1 MINLAKRLDLIPE
14 YIHFRLA
21 RELKAVEEKTG
32 RKVLHF
38 GIGSPD
44 VRPSEKYIEKV
55 TEFFREPKAHMY
67 PGYTAIPEFK
77 NAIVSWHKERF
88 GISLETNEVDL
99 VLGGKD
105 LISHIPLVLFNE
117 GDEVLVPDPG
127 YPSYTEPSILIN
139 VKPVMYD
146 LVEKN
151 DFKPDYKEIK
161 SKITSKTKAIWVCY
175 PSNPTG
181 QVVDLAALEELVAFA
196 KKHNLFILYDNA
208 YSDLTF
214 DGFVAPSILQVKG
227 AKEIAIELGSFSK
240 TFSFAGYR
248 MGWIVGNKEVVQGLT
263 KIKSQMD
270 SGMSLPLQK
279 LGTYAL
285 THFDK
290 KWHKETVKS
299 YKTRRDIIADKIKTL
314 GLTFEMP
321 KGGMFIWARIPD
333 SAKNSETFAM
343 NLLRDKQILMTPGS
357 AFGKNG
363 ERYVRVSYCSDISK
377 IEEYF

>member
-1 MINLAKRLDLIPE
+1 MKLAKRVEIIPE
-14 YIHFRLA
+14 YIHFRLG
-21 RELKAVEEKTG
+21 REMKAVEEKSG

-44 VRPSEKYIEKV
+44 VKPSEIYLKKL
-55 TEFFREPKAHMY
+55 TEYFREEKAHMY

-77 NAIVSWHKERF
+77 KALVSWYQNRYNTT
-88 GISLETNEVDL
+88 IETNNVDL

-105 LISHIPLVLFNE
+105 LISHIPLVLFDE

-127 YPSYTEPSILIN
+127 YPSYTEPAILIG
-139 VKPVMYD
+139 VKPVPYD
-146 LVEKN
+146 LIEEN
-151 DFKPDYKEIK
+151 NFKLDYKNIE
-161 SKITSKTKAIWVCY
+161 SKITPKTKAIWVNF

-181 QVVDLAALEELVAFA
+181 IVATKEELEEMVAFA

-214 DGFVAPSILQVKG
+214 DGFVAPSILEIKG
-227 AKEIAIELGSFSK
+227 AVDIAIELGSFSK

-248 MGWIVGNKEVVQGLT
+248 MGWIAGNKDVVAGLT

-279 LGTYAL
+279 LGAYAL
-285 THFDK
+285 TNFDK
-290 KWHKETVKS
+290 KWHAETVKS
-299 YKTRRDIIADKIKTL
+299 YESRRDIIAEKIKSL
-314 GLTFEMP
+314 GLTFAMP
-321 KGGMFIWARIPD
+321 KGGMFIWAKIPD
-333 SAKNSETFAM
+333 TEKDSETFAM
-343 NLLRDKQILMTPGS
+343 NLLHKKQILMTPGS

-363 ERYVRVSYCSDISK
+363 ARFVRVSYCSDITK
-377 IEEYF
+377 IKEYF

>member
-1 MINLAKRLDLIPE
+1 MIKLAKRLDLIPE

-44 VRPSEKYIEKV
+44 VKPSEEYLAKL
-55 TEFFREPKAHMY
+55 TEYFHEEKAHMY
-67 PGYTAIPEFK
+67 PGYTAIPDFK
-77 NAIVSWHKERF
+77 NALVSWYKARYNVP
-88 GISLETNEVDL
+88 LETSEVDL

-105 LISHIPLVLFNE
+105 LISHIPMVLFNE

-127 YPSYTEPSILIN
+127 YPSYTEPAILIN
-139 VKPVMYD
+139 VKPVPYD

-151 DFKPDYKEIK
+151 NFKLDFENIK
-161 SKITSKTKAIWVCY
+161 SKITAKTKAIWINF
-175 PSNPTG
+175 PGNPTG
-181 QVVDLAALEELVAFA
+181 QVVTLAELEEMVSFA
-196 KKHNLFILYDNA
+196 KENNLFILYDNA

-214 DGFVAPSILQVKG
+214 DDFVAPSILQVKG
-227 AKEIAIELGSFSK
+227 AKDLAIELGSFSK

-279 LGTYAL
+279 LGAYAL

-290 KWHKETVKS
+290 KWHTETVKS
-299 YKTRRDIIADKIKTL
+299 YKTRRDIIASKITSL
-314 GLTFEMP
+314 GLTFDTP
-321 KGGMFIWARIPD
+321 QGGMFIWAKIPD
-333 SAKNSETFAM
+333 TAKNSETFAM
-343 NLLRDKQILMTPGS
+343 DLLHEKQILMTPGS

-363 ERYVRVSYCSDISK
+363 DRYVRISYCSDITK
-377 IEEYF
+377 INEYF

>member
-1 MINLAKRLDLIPE
+1 MKLATRVDLIPE
-14 YIHFRLA
+14 YIHFRLG

-44 VRPSEKYIEKV
+44 VKPSEIYLKKLIG
-55 TEFFREPKAHMY
+55 FFQEEKAHMY
-67 PGYTAIPEFK
+67 PGYTAIPAFK
-77 NAIVSWHKERF
+77 QAIVDWHKNRY
-88 GISLETNEVDL
+88 GVTLETTEVDL

-105 LISHIPLVLFNE
+105 LISHIPFVLFNE

-127 YPSYTEPSILIN
+127 YPSYTEPAILIG
-139 VKPVMYD
+139 VKPVPYD
-146 LVEKN
+146 LTEKTN
-151 DFKPDYKEIK
+151 FKPDFKNITT
-161 SKITSKTKAIWVCY
+161 KITPKTKAIWINF
-175 PSNPTG
+175 PGNPTG
-181 QVVDLAALEELVAFA
+181 QVVDLSELEEMVAFA

-214 DGFVAPSILQVKG
+214 DGFVAPSILEVKG
-227 AKEIAIELGSFSK
+227 AKEVAIELGSFSK

-248 MGWIVGNKEVVQGLT
+248 MGWIAGNKEIVQGLT

-290 KWHKETVKS
+290 TWHKATVKS
-299 YKTRRDIIADKIKTL
+299 YETRRDIIAEKIKTL

-321 KGGMFIWARIPD
+321 KGGMFIWAKIPD
-333 SAKNSETFAM
+333 STKDSESFAM
-343 NLLRDKQILMTPGS
+343 NLLHEKQILVTPGS

-363 ERYVRVSYCSDISK
+363 DRYVRVSYCSDITK

>member
-1 MINLAKRLDLIPE
+1 MKLAKRVDLIPE
-14 YIHFRLA
+14 YIHFRLG

-32 RKVLHF
+32 KKVLHF

-55 TEFFREPKAHMY
+55 KEYFNEPKAHMY
-67 PGYTAIPEFK
+67 PGYTAIPPFK
-77 NAIVSWHKERF
+77 DALVSWYKERYNV
-88 GISLETNEVDL
+88 SLETSEVDL

-105 LISHIPLVLFNE
+105 LIAHIPLVLFNE

-127 YPSYTEPSILIN
+127 YPSYTEPATLIG
-139 VKPVMYD
+139 VKPIPYD
-146 LVEKN
+146 LTEKN
-151 DFKPDYKEIK
+151 QFKPDFKNIK

-181 QVVDLAALEELVAFA
+181 QVVDLEALEELIAFA
-196 KKHNLFILYDNA
+196 KKHKLFVLYDNA

-214 DGFVAPSILQVKG
+214 DGFIAPSILQVKG

-248 MGWIVGNKEVVQGLT
+248 MGWIAGNKDVVGGLT
-263 KIKSQMD
+263 KIKSQLD
-270 SGMSLPLQK
+270 SGMALPLQK

-299 YKTRRDIIADKIKTL
+299 YKSRRDIIAEKIKTL

-333 SAKNSETFAM
+333 SAKDSETFAM
-343 NLLRDKQILMTPGS
+343 DLLHNRQILVTPGS

-363 ERYVRVSYCSDISK
+363 DRYVRISYCSDISK

>member
-1 MINLAKRLDLIPE
+1 MKLANRLDLIPE
-14 YIHFRLA
+14 YIHFRLG
-21 RELKAVEEKTG
+21 REMKAVEEKTG

-44 VRPSEKYIEKV
+44 VKPSETYIKKV
-55 TEFFREPKAHMY
+55 IEFFKEPKAHMY

-77 NAIVSWHKERF
+77 QAIVDWHKTRF
-88 GISLETNEVDL
+88 NVSLETNEVDL

-105 LISHIPLVLFNE
+105 LIAHIPLVLFDE

-127 YPSYTEPSILIN
+127 YPSYTEPGILIN
-139 VKPVMYD
+139 VKPVTYN
-146 LVEKN
+146 LTEEN

-161 SKITSKTKAIWVCY
+161 KKITAKTKAIWVCY

-181 QVVDLAALEELVAFA
+181 QVVDLAALEEIVAFA
-196 KKHNLFILYDNA
+196 KKHKLFILYDNA

-214 DGFVAPSILQVKG
+214 DGFIAPSILQVNG
-227 AKEIAIELGSFSK
+227 AKDIAIELGSFSK

-248 MGWIVGNKEVVQGLT
+248 MGWIAGNRDVVAGLT

-279 LGTYAL
+279 LGAYAL

-290 KWHKETVKS
+290 KWHAETVKS
-299 YKTRRDIIADKIKTL
+299 YESRRDIIAEKIKSL
-314 GLTFEMP
+314 GLTFAMP
-321 KGGMFIWARIPD
+321 KGGMFIWAKIPD
-333 SAKNSETFAM
+333 NEKDSETFAM
-343 NLLRDKQILMTPGS
+343 NLLHEKQILMTPGS

-363 ERYVRVSYCSDISK
+363 DRFVRVSYCSDITK
-377 IEEYF
+377 INEYF

>member
-1 MINLAKRLDLIPE
+1 MKLANRVDLIPE
-14 YIHFRLA
+14 YIHFRLG
-21 RELKAVEEKTG
+21 REMKAVEEKTG

-44 VRPSEKYIEKV
+44 VKPSEIYLEKL
-55 TEFFREPKAHMY
+55 TEFFHEPKAHMY

-77 NAIVSWHKERF
+77 NALVAWYQTRH
-88 GISLETNEVDL
+88 GVSLETSEVDL

-105 LISHIPLVLFNE
+105 LISHIPFVLFDK

-127 YPSYTEPSILIN
+127 YPSYTEPAILLEA
-139 VKPVMYD
+139 KPVPYD
-146 LVEKN
+146 LVAKN
-151 DFKPDYKEIK
+151 NFKLDFKNIE
-161 SKITSKTKAIWVCY
+161 SKITPRTKAIWINF

-181 QVVDLAALEELVAFA
+181 EVITLSDLEEVVAFA
-196 KKHNLFILYDNA
+196 KKHNIFVLYDNA

-214 DGFVAPSILQVKG
+214 DGFVAPSILKVAG
-227 AKEIAIELGSFSK
+227 AKDIAIELGSFSK

-248 MGWIVGNKEVVQGLT
+248 MGWIVGNKEVVQALV

-279 LGTYAL
+279 LGAYAL
-285 THFDK
+285 NNFDK
-290 KWHKETVKS
+290 KWHTETVQS
-299 YKTRRDIIADKIKTL
+299 YKDRRDIIAEKIKTL
-314 GLTFEMP
+314 GLTFTMP

-333 SAKNSETFAM
+333 TEKDSETFAM
-343 NLLRDKQILMTPGS
+343 NLLREKQILITPGS

-363 ERYVRVSYCSDISK
+363 ERYVRVSYCADISK